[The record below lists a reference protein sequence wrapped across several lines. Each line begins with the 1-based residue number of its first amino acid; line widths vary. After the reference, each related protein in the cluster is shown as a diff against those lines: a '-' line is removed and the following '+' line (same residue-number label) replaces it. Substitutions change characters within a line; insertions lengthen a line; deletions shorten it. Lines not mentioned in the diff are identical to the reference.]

1 MCDNKDVIPIT
12 TPITA
17 YLILI
22 LNIFLPGVGTMWMAC
37 AGDKFIGINIL
48 HGLLQIITAWL
59 IIGWVCAILWGVL
72 CVNRALET
80 EVVNVSRH
88 VVYLQSNPP
97 PVINQPQNEFINNQP
112 NTNYNNPPSPNQY
125 YTTVPPQQYTNT
137 IVYTDK
143 MKPEFIHNQGFT
155 SQNVYVPTPT
165 DANLIIATGQG
176 DVAKNTAVQENKA
189 QDFIV
194 EQVQPSYINNLPQVG
209 VDKNRINQIEL
220 KPNYDLPTKEEIDN
234 KK

>member
-12 TPITA
+12 SPITA

-22 LNIFLPGVGTMWMAC
+22 LNIFLPGVGTMCMAC
-37 AGDKFIGINIL
+37 AGEKFIGINLL
-48 HGLLQIITAWL
+48 HGLLQMITAWL

-88 VVYLQSNPP
+88 VVYIHSNQP
-97 PVINQPQNEFINNQP
+97 PVINQPQDEYINNQP
-112 NTNYNNPPSPNQY
+112 NTNFNNPPPQNQY
-125 YTTVPPQQYTNT
+125 YTTVPPQQYNNN
-137 IVYTDK
+137 VLYTDPK
-143 MKPEFIHNQGFT
+143 KHEFINNQGFS
-155 SQNVYVPTPT
+155 SQNVYVPTRT
-165 DANLIIATGQG
+165 DTNIIVATGQG
-176 DVAKNTAVQENKA
+176 DFAKSTVIQENKP

-209 VDKNRINQIEL
+209 VDKNRVNQIEL